1 MTLVCLSTP
10 FPTKLWEAACL
21 RGSNLNRAIPGFQL
35 VSRLMQALKS
45 GLSHLN
51 RSTGNLGQVQTEI
64 EKFTTHP
71 SLVSAT
77 PQRRQNLIS
86 LLERSSRSMV
96 RFSHPAPWSS

>member
-21 RGSNLNRAIPGFQL
+21 RGSNLNREIPGFQL

-51 RSTGNLGQVQTEI
+51 RGTGNLGQVQTEI

-77 PQRRQNLIS
+77 P
-86 LLERSSRSMV
+86 
-96 RFSHPAPWSS
+96 

>member
-10 FPTKLWEAACL
+10 LPTKLREAACL
-21 RGSNLNRAIPGFQL
+21 RGSNLSRTNPGFQL
-35 VSRLMQALKS
+35 VSRLMQALKP

-51 RSTGNLGQVQTEI
+51 RGTGNLGQVQTEI
-64 EKFTTHP
+64 EKITTHP

-86 LLERSSRSMV
+86 LLKRSSRSSL